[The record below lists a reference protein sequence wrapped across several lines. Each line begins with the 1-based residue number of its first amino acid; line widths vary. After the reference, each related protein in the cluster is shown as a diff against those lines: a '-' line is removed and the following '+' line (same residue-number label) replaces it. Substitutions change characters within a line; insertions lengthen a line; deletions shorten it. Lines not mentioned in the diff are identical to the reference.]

1 MMQMYRA
8 VRSAA
13 PQFDVG
19 VGSVRRTAVCLL
31 ALALLAGCSRNK
43 QEAIIMA
50 NQGDQVVDLDPN
62 GAIEKYEMATQMDPS
77 NHRIFYK
84 LAKAY
89 KKKEEWD
96 KVAST
101 LGRATDVA
109 PTWAIYWWERG
120 LAQEKQAEK
129 GGQTWEDAKASFTKC
144 IEADPNR
151 DECYYHLAIAHLMT
165 DKEQDALVNF
175 TKAIEH
181 RPDQISYYTRLADL
195 YIRLGYDDLAEKV
208 LKAAKEMADPGAH
221 KKELFNTYTL
231 LGGIYRD
238 RGETENM
245 VKAFEDAKGIN
256 PDDAG
261 SLFNI
266 GMGYAK
272 MGGKK
277 AQAESMLKG
286 FIARACKAQ
295 ANKYETECRQ
305 AAAMVAKLG
314 RIGG

>member
-1 MMQMYRA
+1 MNQCYWT
-8 VRSAA
+8 VRFAA
-13 PQFDVG
+13 P
-19 VGSVRRTAVCLL
+19 RRAIVTALGL
-31 ALALLAGCSRNK
+31 AALLLSTACNRNK
-43 QEAIIMA
+43 QEAIILA

-62 GAIEKYEMATQMDPS
+62 GAIEKYEMATQLDPA

-101 LGRATDVA
+101 LARATDVA
-109 PTWAIYWWERG
+109 PTHATYWWERG
-120 LAQEKQAEK
+120 LALEKQAEK
-129 GGQTWEDAKASFTKC
+129 KTITHEDCKESFTKC

-165 DKEQDALVNF
+165 DKEQEALVNF

-181 RPDQISYYTRLADL
+181 RPDQISYYTRLADF
-195 YIRLGYDDLAEKV
+195 YIRLGYDGEAEKV
-208 LKAAKEMADPGAH
+208 LNAAKDMADPSAH
-221 KKELFNTYTL
+221 KQELFNTHTL

-238 RGETENM
+238 RGEVENM
-245 VKAFEDAKGIN
+245 VKSFEAAQAVN
-256 PDDAG
+256 PEDAG

-272 MGGKK
+272 LKPPKK
-277 AQAESMLKG
+277 SQAESMLKG
-286 FIARACKAQ
+286 FLARACKSKDAT
-295 ANKYETECRQ
+295 KYEAECKQ
-305 AAAMVAKLG
+305 ATAIVAKFG
-314 RIGG
+314 RVGG